1 MIGGASWQFLLT
13 PTLLGSI
20 VLVMVALIYNNLG
33 SDVNSNEDEKR
44 RIRRIGG
51 GIIFTLSLTSH

>member
-33 SDVNSNEDEKR
+33 SDVINSNEDEKR
-44 RIRRIGG
+44 HYP
-51 GIIFTLSLTSH
+51 TYWW